1 MSADFLNHSEHAFQM
16 WATYA
21 LIIATLAL
29 YVSEKVS
36 IEIASIGVIC
46 MLIAFFQV
54 FPVNSPSG
62 LYVLDAE
69 RLLHGFANPALITV
83 LALLV
88 VGQGMVRTRVLDK
101 VARVVLDLG
110 GGREWL
116 SVTIVMAVVPTISA
130 FLNNI
135 PVVVIFI
142 PVAQVLAERL
152 GRSTSKVMM

>member
-1 MSADFLNHSEHAFQM
+1 
-16 WATYA
+16 
-21 LIIATLAL
+21 
-29 YVSEKVS
+29 
-36 IEIASIGVIC
+36 
-46 MLIAFFQV
+46 
-54 FPVNSPSG
+54 
-62 LYVLDAE
+62 
-69 RLLHGFANPALITV
+69 
-83 LALLV
+83 
-88 VGQGMVRTRVLDK
+88 MVRTRVLDK

-116 SVTIVMAVVPTISA
+116 SVTIVMAVVLTISA

>member
-1 MSADFLNHSEHAFQM
+1 MSADFFNHSEHAFQM

-62 LYVLDAE
+62 LY
-69 RLLHGFANPALITV
+69 GFANPALITV

-116 SVTIVMAVVPTISA
+116 SVTIVMAVVLTISA